1 MARSISRMR
10 AGGRE
15 HSLSTRSLRGIV
27 AMASK
32 FTTQGRR
39 RPSFSSR
46 WTSASRPRTVVV
58 TCATV
63 IWSRK
68 SNAAS
73 HDRSTTGCG
82 RGDVVGKLA
91 HHTSPRLP
99 IGVHLRQRG
108 RRILGPAVLL
118 RRLGMAGIGSRV
130 ALQPLLLAQFL
141 DAPPI
146 QRGNKLATGQILP
159 GPLLLTPC
167 KKIGRDADRHLLG
180 TCLWL
185 LHTISIP
192 KYDERERVP
201 AQSAHRSMIQRSK
214 AAILARALIRC
225 IMRRAPES

>member
-1 MARSISRMR
+1 MARSISCTR

-15 HSLSTRSLRGIV
+15 HSFSTGSLREIV

-73 HDRSTTGCG
+73 HDSSTTGCG

-91 HHTSPRLP
+91 HHTSPRLLL
-99 IGVHLRQRG
+99 GVHLCQRG
-108 RRILGPAVLL
+108 SRVLSPAVLL
-118 RRLGMAGIGSRV
+118 RRLGLAGIGSRV
-130 ALQPLLLAQFL
+130 ALQPLLLDRFL

-146 QRGNKLATGQILP
+146 QRNNKFATRQILP
-159 GPLLLTPC
+159 GPLLLAPG
-167 KKIGRDADRHLLG
+167 KKIGRDANRDLLG
-180 TCLWL
+180 TL
-185 LHTISIP
+185 L
-192 KYDERERVP
+192 
-201 AQSAHRSMIQRSK
+201 
-214 AAILARALIRC
+214 
-225 IMRRAPES
+225 